1 MARRPGPREG
11 SVGGFLVGP
20 ALLGGQAFPKR
31 QVVLGEVFM
40 SPQSCRK
47 GGSASRVLPPSL
59 VAPRGAAS
67 S

>member
-11 SVGGFLVGP
+11 FVGGFLVGP

-40 SPQSCRK
+40 SPQSFRK